1 MADQKGMSVLIVDDN
16 EMTREVLRVILRH
29 EGYIVVGEAT
39 DGDTGLEMAKRLKP
53 NIILLDVVMPTL
65 NGLDALK
72 EIKETL
78 PKAIILMVT
87 SNKDRDTF
95 AAALQN
101 GVSGYIIKPFNAG
114 TVTDALELAIAKA
127 AKPA

>member
-72 EIKETL
+72 EIKDAL

-95 AAALQN
+95 AAALQS

-114 TVTDALELAIAKA
+114 TVADALELAIAKTA
-127 AKPA
+127 RPT